1 MKKVPEIL
9 ELLFPRWIKDIN
21 VHGITMQMQIKEVN
35 LNTPLKIKLLWSPVD
50 LKITITS
57 SYTADK
63 NVRMIY
69 CSKEQQRKPD
79 EEMESETY

>member
-1 MKKVPEIL
+1 MKKVLKIL
-9 ELLFPRWIKDIN
+9 ELLFPRWIKDIS
-21 VHGITMQMQIKEVN
+21 VHGITMQMQIKGVN

-50 LKITITS
+50 LKITIMS

-69 CSKEQQRKPD
+69 CSKER
-79 EEMESETY
+79 

>member
-1 MKKVPEIL
+1 MKKVLEIL
-9 ELLFPRWIKDIN
+9 ELLFPRCIKDIS
-21 VHGITMQMQIKEVN
+21 VHEITIQMQIKEVN
-35 LNTPLKIKLLWSPVD
+35 LNTPLKIKLLCSPVD

-69 CSKEQQRKPD
+69 CIKDQ
-79 EEMESETY
+79 